1 MFENLS
7 ERLEKSFK
15 ILKGQGKIT
24 EINVAETL
32 KEVRRSLLDAD
43 VNYKIAKEFTNT
55 VKEKALGMNVL
66 TAVKPG
72 QMMVKIVH
80 DELIQLMGGTH
91 VDINIKG
98 NPAVILMSGL
108 QGSGKTTFIRKYAQ
122 YLMEQGMN
130 IGILEN
136 DYGAVNV
143 DMMLLQDLMGDN
155 CELEMISGGCDKET
169 HRRRFR
175 TKLIAMG
182 MCGYDRVL
190 IEPSGIFDMD
200 EFFDALH
207 ESPLDR
213 WYEIGNV
220 ITVVD
225 AVLEENLS
233 EDAEFILASEVAN
246 AGIVL
251 LSKAQEAAET
261 DIERTKA
268 HLNKAMESVHC
279 DRQFGKEIFAKDW
292 NKLSDADFKKIQ
304 SAGYVGADY
313 EKKDIA
319 EEDAFQSL
327 YFMNLTMP
335 VEKLEEKVKQIFN
348 DKECGNIFRIKGF
361 MQTKSDQWIELN
373 ATHQNI
379 TIQPIKEGQEIFI
392 VIGEKLN
399 KEKINTNLLGTQT
412 PL

>member
-1 MFENLS
+1 
-7 ERLEKSFK
+7 
-15 ILKGQGKIT
+15 
-24 EINVAETL
+24 
-32 KEVRRSLLDAD
+32 
-43 VNYKIAKEFTNT
+43 
-55 VKEKALGMNVL
+55 
-66 TAVKPG
+66 
-72 QMMVKIVH
+72 MVKI
-80 DELIQLMGGTH
+80 DLITGFL
-91 VDINIKG
+91 
-98 NPAVILMSGL
+98 
-108 QGSGKTTFIRKYAQ
+108 GSGKTTFIKKYAK
-122 YLMEQGMN
+122 YLINQGLN

-136 DYGAVNV
+136 DFGAVNV
-143 DMMLLQDLMGDN
+143 DMMLLQDIAGEK
-155 CELEMISGGCDKET
+155 CTLEMVAGGCDKYC

-361 MQTKSDQWIELN
+361 MQPKPDQWIELN

-379 TIQPIKEGQEIFI
+379 TIQSIKKGQEIFI

-399 KEKINTNLLGTQT
+399 KEKITTNLMGTQT
-412 PL
+412 PLC

>member
-1 MFENLS
+1 
-7 ERLEKSFK
+7 
-15 ILKGQGKIT
+15 
-24 EINVAETL
+24 
-32 KEVRRSLLDAD
+32 
-43 VNYKIAKEFTNT
+43 
-55 VKEKALGMNVL
+55 
-66 TAVKPG
+66 
-72 QMMVKIVH
+72 MVKI
-80 DELIQLMGGTH
+80 DLITGFL
-91 VDINIKG
+91 
-98 NPAVILMSGL
+98 
-108 QGSGKTTFIRKYAQ
+108 GSGKTTFIKKYAK
-122 YLMEQGMN
+122 YLIDQGLN

-136 DYGAVNV
+136 DFGAVNV
-143 DMMLLQDLMGDN
+143 DMMLLQDIAGEK
-155 CELEMISGGCDKET
+155 CTLEMVAGGCDKDC

-225 AVLEENLS
+225 AMLEENLS

-251 LSKAQEAAET
+251 LSKAQEATES

-268 HLNKAMESVHC
+268 QLNKAMEAVHC
-279 DRQFGKEIFAKDW
+279 DRRFEREIFAKDW
-292 NKLSDADFKKIQ
+292 NQLSDADFKRIQ
-304 SAGYVGADY
+304 SASYVGADY

-335 VEKLEEKVKQIFN
+335 VEELEDKVKQIFN

-361 MQTKSDQWIELN
+361 MQIKPDQWIELN

-379 TIQPIKEGQEIFI
+379 TIQPIKKGQEIFI

-399 KEKINTNLLGTQT
+399 KEKINTNLMETQT

>member
-1 MFENLS
+1 
-7 ERLEKSFK
+7 
-15 ILKGQGKIT
+15 
-24 EINVAETL
+24 
-32 KEVRRSLLDAD
+32 
-43 VNYKIAKEFTNT
+43 
-55 VKEKALGMNVL
+55 
-66 TAVKPG
+66 
-72 QMMVKIVH
+72 MVKI
-80 DELIQLMGGTH
+80 DLITGFL
-91 VDINIKG
+91 
-98 NPAVILMSGL
+98 
-108 QGSGKTTFIRKYAQ
+108 GSGKTTFIKKYAK
-122 YLMEQGMN
+122 YLIDQGLN

-136 DYGAVNV
+136 DFGAVNV
-143 DMMLLQDLMGDN
+143 DMMLLQDIAGEK
-155 CELEMISGGCDKET
+155 CTLEMVAGGCDKDC

-225 AVLEENLS
+225 AMLEENLS

-279 DRQFGKEIFAKDW
+279 DRQFEKEIFAKDW

-327 YFMNLTMP
+327 YFMNLTIP

-361 MQTKSDQWIELN
+361 MQTKPDQWIELN

-379 TIQPIKEGQEIFI
+379 TIQSIKKGQEIFI

-399 KEKINTNLLGTQT
+399 KEKITTNLMGTQT
-412 PL
+412 PLCLKILS

>member
-1 MFENLS
+1 
-7 ERLEKSFK
+7 
-15 ILKGQGKIT
+15 
-24 EINVAETL
+24 
-32 KEVRRSLLDAD
+32 
-43 VNYKIAKEFTNT
+43 
-55 VKEKALGMNVL
+55 
-66 TAVKPG
+66 
-72 QMMVKIVH
+72 MVKI
-80 DELIQLMGGTH
+80 DLITGFL
-91 VDINIKG
+91 
-98 NPAVILMSGL
+98 
-108 QGSGKTTFIRKYAQ
+108 GSGKTTFIKKYAK
-122 YLMEQGMN
+122 YLIDQGLN

-136 DYGAVNV
+136 DFGAVNV
-143 DMMLLQDLMGDN
+143 DMMLLQDIVGEK
-155 CELEMISGGCDKET
+155 CTLEMVAGGCDKDC

-225 AVLEENLS
+225 AMLEENLS
-233 EDAEFILASEVAN
+233 EGAEFILASEVAN

-279 DRQFGKEIFAKDW
+279 DRQFEKEIFAKDW

-399 KEKINTNLLGTQT
+399 KEKITTNLMGTQT
-412 PL
+412 PLC

>member
-1 MFENLS
+1 
-7 ERLEKSFK
+7 
-15 ILKGQGKIT
+15 
-24 EINVAETL
+24 
-32 KEVRRSLLDAD
+32 
-43 VNYKIAKEFTNT
+43 
-55 VKEKALGMNVL
+55 
-66 TAVKPG
+66 
-72 QMMVKIVH
+72 MVKI
-80 DELIQLMGGTH
+80 DLITGFL
-91 VDINIKG
+91 
-98 NPAVILMSGL
+98 
-108 QGSGKTTFIRKYAQ
+108 GSGKTTFIKKYAK
-122 YLMEQGMN
+122 YLIDQGLN

-136 DYGAVNV
+136 DFGAVNV
-143 DMMLLQDLMGDN
+143 DMMLLQDIAGEE
-155 CELEMISGGCDKET
+155 CTLEMVAGGCDKDC

-225 AVLEENLS
+225 AMLEENLS

-279 DRQFGKEIFAKDW
+279 DRQFEKEIFAKDW

-399 KEKINTNLLGTQT
+399 KEKITTNLMGTQT
-412 PL
+412 PLC

>member
-1 MFENLS
+1 
-7 ERLEKSFK
+7 
-15 ILKGQGKIT
+15 
-24 EINVAETL
+24 
-32 KEVRRSLLDAD
+32 
-43 VNYKIAKEFTNT
+43 
-55 VKEKALGMNVL
+55 
-66 TAVKPG
+66 
-72 QMMVKIVH
+72 MVKI
-80 DELIQLMGGTH
+80 DLITGFL
-91 VDINIKG
+91 
-98 NPAVILMSGL
+98 
-108 QGSGKTTFIRKYAQ
+108 GSGKTTFIKKYAK
-122 YLMEQGMN
+122 YLIDQGLN

-136 DYGAVNV
+136 DFGAVNV
-143 DMMLLQDLMGDN
+143 DMMLLQDIAGEK
-155 CELEMISGGCDKET
+155 CTLEMVAGGCDKYC

-279 DRQFGKEIFAKDW
+279 DRRFEKEIFAKDW
-292 NKLSDADFKKIQ
+292 NKLSDADFKRIQ

-399 KEKINTNLLGTQT
+399 KEKITTNLMGTQT
-412 PL
+412 PLC